1 MLTASISK
9 LVPFTHNPTNV
20 LAVHTSVLNALDYG
34 THIVLIVDLFV
45 SHAVP
50 SSSVPEKIVPLLR
63 TSNFRTLET
72 KRLPLPREIPD
83 FGKIASL
90 LHLHLHLHTAPAPA
104 VHSALGPVVKPICSE
119 VTTVLRNL
127 RACLASLAP
136 LPAPEKYLANPN
148 RPRKIHDM
156 SWLLSIKAKMCK
168 SLSDQ
173 KFCRDN
179 LVN

>member
-63 TSNFRTLET
+63 TSNFRTFET
-72 KRLPLPREIPD
+72 KRLPLPREIRD
-83 FGKIASL
+83 FGKIASP
-90 LHLHLHLHTAPAPA
+90 LHMHPNIAPSPA
-104 VHSALGPVVKPICSE
+104 CSALCTWPCCQANMFWSHHGAKKLAS
-119 VTTVLRNL
+119 LS
-127 RACLASLAP
+127 CLASP
-136 LPAPEKYLANPN
+136 PPAPEKYLANPN
-148 RPRKIHDM
+148 WPRKIDDM
-156 SWLLSIKAKMCK
+156 RWLLSIKAKMCRVWVTK
-168 SLSDQ
+168 SS
-173 KFCRDN
+173 
-179 LVN
+179 VAVIW